1 MLAVPESWVGKAWHK
16 RAHGKDKEGVQESGT
31 WASPGCRVQE
41 SACRRCDLKDRAS
54 GLSDAARKQPQLLGP
69 GSRPSTTCSQ
79 AGPQPQSHSPEC
91 HALNCNARSLSP
103 VPCYETG
110 SPLSTE
116 SVSDLDP
123 SPQPRTQGSHLE
135 ANALMKE
142 HGEEQENAGG
152 TCTRPSTLSFSIR
165 NYDLDESS
173 LPRGYHV
180 FSSPDPERGILQ
192 VSPVQTR
199 GKHKR
204 QGNVS
209 FKTPDMASYLSSR
222 SPAAGGPGV
231 TSWSAGLNERKGY
244 S

>member
-1 MLAVPESWVGKAWHK
+1 M
-16 RAHGKDKEGVQESGT
+16 
-31 WASPGCRVQE
+31 WASPGCRAQE
-41 SACRRCDLKDRAS
+41 SAWRRCDLKDQAS
-54 GLSDAARKQPQLLGP
+54 GLSDASRKQPQLLGL

-79 AGPQPQSHSPEC
+79 AGPQPQSHSPER
-91 HALNCNARSLSP
+91 HALKCNARSLSP
-103 VPCYETG
+103 VPCDETG
-110 SPLSTE
+110 SPLSIE
-116 SVSDLDP
+116 SVSDSDP
-123 SPQPRTQGSHLE
+123 SPEHRASHLG
-135 ANALMKE
+135 ADGLMTA

-152 TCTRPSTLSFSIR
+152 ACTLPPTLSFSVR

-180 FSSPDPERGILQ
+180 FSSPDPERGILP
-192 VSPVQTR
+192 VSPAQTR

-209 FKTPDMASYLSSR
+209 CRTPDMASYLSSR

-231 TSWSAGLNERKGY
+231 TSRSAGLNERNGY